1 MSVGSI
7 STLPPVL
14 QQITQAQPQN
24 SQKPTT
30 QAAAQPVSGS
40 DSDGDNDGSG
50 SGSVNITPPVSIK
63 A

>member
-7 STLPPVL
+7 ASLPPVSATH
-14 QQITQAQPQN
+14 QAQVPVAQKPVTQAV
-24 SQKPTT
+24 
-30 QAAAQPVSGS
+30 AQPISGG

-50 SGSVNITPPVSIK
+50 GSVNITPPVNIK

>member
-7 STLPPVL
+7 ANLPPV
-14 QQITQAQPQN
+14 IATPQAQAPVA
-24 SQKPTT
+24 QKPAT
-30 QAAAQPVSGS
+30 QTAAQPVSGG

-50 SGSVNITPPVSIK
+50 GGSVNITPPVNIK

>member
-1 MSVGSI
+1 MSISSI
-7 STLPPVL
+7 STLPPAL
-14 QQITQAQPQN
+14 QKTTQTQPQN

-30 QAAAQPVSGS
+30 QATTQPVAT

-50 SGSVNITPPVSIK
+50 GASITPPPVSIK